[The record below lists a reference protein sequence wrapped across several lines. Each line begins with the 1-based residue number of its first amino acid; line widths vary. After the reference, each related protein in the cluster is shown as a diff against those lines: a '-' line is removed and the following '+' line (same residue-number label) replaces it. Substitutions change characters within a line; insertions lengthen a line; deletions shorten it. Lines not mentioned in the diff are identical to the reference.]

1 MSLFVLLHGAADS
14 GWSWHLVASALSADG
29 HEAIAPDLPADD
41 DDATLDDYA
50 DAVMAAVGDRRGGVV
65 VGHSFGAFTAPL
77 VAERMSADV
86 LVMIA
91 GMIPRPGER
100 PDDWWEA
107 TGYGPAAEAQAAL
120 DGGLTGNE
128 DPLVSF
134 YHDVPKALA
143 EQSLARERRHPS
155 SAAMRVPWPL
165 AAWPDV
171 PTRVVVCADDRFF
184 PAAFLRDVAR
194 ERLGVEADEI
204 RGSHCVTLSRPGEV
218 ARLLEGYAHSV
229 HAA

>member
-29 HEAIAPDLPADD
+29 HEAVAPDLPADD

-50 DAVMAAVGDRRGGVV
+50 DAVMAA
-65 VGHSFGAFTAPL
+65 
-77 VAERMSADV
+77 
-86 LVMIA
+86 
-91 GMIPRPGER
+91 
-100 PDDWWEA
+100 
-107 TGYGPAAEAQAAL
+107 
-120 DGGLTGNE
+120 
-128 DPLVSF
+128 
-134 YHDVPKALA
+134 
-143 EQSLARERRHPS
+143 
-155 SAAMRVPWPL
+155 PWPL
-165 AAWPDV
+165 AAWPDI

-184 PAAFLRDVAR
+184 PAAFLREVAR

-204 RGSHCVTLSRPGEV
+204 PGSHCETLSSPGEM